1 MLTVAGLGIAI
12 GLVVLLV
19 SSINVG
25 PLKSGDWLKSLEL
38 KGYDWM
44 MAHFPRPMAGAG
56 EGEGPVA
63 IVAID
68 QESIEQLGPWPW
80 DRSLQARMV
89 DKLHQAGARVIAIDI
104 LFSSAGSEAGDQAL
118 AGSMERAGNVVI
130 ASSFSGWSTGGY
142 EAVKV
147 NLPLEIF
154 GEAAAGIG
162 FTNIPTDSDGV
173 NRRVIL
179 TETLGGH
186 DYPSFAALSVAT
198 GNSYWSVGEI
208 ATHVPVTGD
217 GEMFVN
223 FSPDFNE
230 ATPAYSSLDVLEGR
244 FNPDAFRQKAVF
256 VGVTGGAKL
265 DAFPTPISGKESLTP
280 GVVIQAR
287 AAATIESE
295 AFISAT
301 PPWAGKVMVV
311 LVGPLVLLLFLG
323 RRMSVAVALALA
335 GMVLLVLAEGLAFR
349 TQGLWLPLMT
359 PILAGLLSVGGGLS
373 YRYFAEVR
381 KERQLK
387 EVFGRYVSPDVL
399 GELLEEPESA
409 SQRGRQ
415 LEASILFC
423 DMYGFTTLS
432 GSREP
437 REVVEL
443 LNRFLS
449 AVSHVIFEHGGTVD
463 KFVGDE
469 VMAIFGAPISS
480 RDHALCACRAALDIQ
495 AALGKLEC
503 GPDTLLRAGIGVN
516 SGQVVVGSIGSEKRM
531 DYTAVG
537 DTVNIAS
544 RLEGLTREMDSDIII
559 GADTYRLAGE
569 AIDAR
574 PLGAVRVKGKEEPI
588 EVYGL
593 TGMKEDSIPGG

>member
-1 MLTVAGLGIAI
+1 MAEPKVKSVSHQQQRRRMLTVAGLGIAI

-244 FNPDAFRQKAVF
+244 FNPDAFRQKAV
-256 VGVTGGAKL
+256 
-265 DAFPTPISGKESLTP
+265 
-280 GVVIQAR
+280 
-287 AAATIESE
+287 
-295 AFISAT
+295 
-301 PPWAGKVMVV
+301 
-311 LVGPLVLLLFLG
+311 
-323 RRMSVAVALALA
+323 
-335 GMVLLVLAEGLAFR
+335 
-349 TQGLWLPLMT
+349 
-359 PILAGLLSVGGGLS
+359 
-373 YRYFAEVR
+373 
-381 KERQLK
+381 
-387 EVFGRYVSPDVL
+387 
-399 GELLEEPESA
+399 
-409 SQRGRQ
+409 
-415 LEASILFC
+415 
-423 DMYGFTTLS
+423 
-432 GSREP
+432 
-437 REVVEL
+437 
-443 LNRFLS
+443 
-449 AVSHVIFEHGGTVD
+449 
-463 KFVGDE
+463 
-469 VMAIFGAPISS
+469 
-480 RDHALCACRAALDIQ
+480 
-495 AALGKLEC
+495 
-503 GPDTLLRAGIGVN
+503 
-516 SGQVVVGSIGSEKRM
+516 
-531 DYTAVG
+531 
-537 DTVNIAS
+537 
-544 RLEGLTREMDSDIII
+544 
-559 GADTYRLAGE
+559 
-569 AIDAR
+569 
-574 PLGAVRVKGKEEPI
+574 
-588 EVYGL
+588 
-593 TGMKEDSIPGG
+593 